1 MIYIVGEGGIGVSRR
16 VKAWE
21 NIYNKKVSNLI
32 LVNRPV
38 FPADPSERRDLLSG
52 IKYIEGKCRLP
63 VRLII
68 FDTLARCYG
77 NLDENNSQDMGRLIV
92 GCDAIKNGT
101 SASVLLVHH
110 SGKDET
116 KGARG
121 SSSLKA
127 ALDVEF
133 NVKKDKENQS
143 LILSC
148 TKMKDAEEPKCHAYK
163 LHESELFIDSD
174 GERISSLAVIDHARK
189 AINLYPELSH
199 VSNLTDNHKTVWE
212 MIHKIFS
219 DAGRCTKKMLRDEL
233 KQQGIEIKHF
243 HRWVKKF
250 IDDGMLLEHGE
261 ELLLVRQ

>member
-1 MIYIVGEGGIGVSRR
+1 
-16 VKAWE
+16 
-21 NIYNKKVSNLI
+21 
-32 LVNRPV
+32 
-38 FPADPSERRDLLSG
+38 
-52 IKYIEGKCRLP
+52 YIEGKCRLP

-143 LILSC
+143 LI
-148 TKMKDAEEPKCHAYK
+148 
-163 LHESELFIDSD
+163 
-174 GERISSLAVIDHARK
+174 
-189 AINLYPELSH
+189 
-199 VSNLTDNHKTVWE
+199 
-212 MIHKIFS
+212 
-219 DAGRCTKKMLRDEL
+219 
-233 KQQGIEIKHF
+233 
-243 HRWVKKF
+243 
-250 IDDGMLLEHGE
+250 
-261 ELLLVRQ
+261 